1 VGLTV
6 TVGTPRQFFEE
17 TLPNKFDPHKAANLD
32 AVIQMNITGPD
43 GGQWIITVR
52 NQKMDIKEGVHP
64 SPVLAV
70 KIADQDFLALVNGK
84 LNAVGAFMAGKIEF
98 KGSMSLGLKL
108 VELGIV

>member
-1 VGLTV
+1 MTV
-6 TVGTPRQFFEE
+6 RTPRQFFEE
-17 TLPNKFDPHKAANLD
+17 TLPNKFDPHKAADVD

-52 NQKMDIKEGVHP
+52 DQKMGIKEGVHP
-64 SPVLAV
+64 SPALAV
-70 KIADQDFLALVNGK
+70 KMADSDFLALINGK

>member
-1 VGLTV
+1 MTV
-6 TVGTPRQFFEE
+6 RTPRQFFEE
-17 TLPNKFDPHKAANLD
+17 TLPNKFDPHKAADVD

-52 NQKMDIKEGVHP
+52 DQKMDIKEGVHP
-64 SPVLAV
+64 SPALAV
-70 KIADQDFLALVNGK
+70 KMADSDFLALINGK

>member
-1 VGLTV
+1 MYLTLTV
-6 TVGTPRQFFEE
+6 RTPRQFFEE
-17 TLPNKFDPHKAANLD
+17 TLPNKFDPHKAADVD

-52 NQKMDIKEGVHP
+52 DQKMDIKEGVHP
-64 SPVLAV
+64 SPALAV
-70 KIADQDFLALVNGK
+70 KMADSDFLALINGK